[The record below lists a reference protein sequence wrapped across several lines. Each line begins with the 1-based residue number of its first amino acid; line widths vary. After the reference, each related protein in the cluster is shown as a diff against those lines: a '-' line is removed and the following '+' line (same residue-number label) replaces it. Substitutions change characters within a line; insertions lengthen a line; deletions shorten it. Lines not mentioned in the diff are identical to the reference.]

1 MRLNIDTSGV
11 QFFCTRAPQAR
22 TDRDTN
28 VPRMDRETGL
38 PLWQVQLAALD
49 PTGGEVL
56 AVTVAGQP
64 EIAVGAPVTVD
75 GLYAIPWTQA
85 DRSGVAY
92 RAASIRST
100 GSPIAGVI
108 TPPAAGGSTSPER
121 GAGERGSSGQPG
133 KAA

>member
-1 MRLNIDTSGV
+1 MRLTIDVTGV

-22 TDRDTN
+22 TERETGA
-28 VPRMDRETGL
+28 PRMDRETGL

-49 PTGGEVL
+49 ATGGEVL
-56 AVTVAGQP
+56 AVTVAGDLDV
-64 EIAVGAPVTVD
+64 AVGAPVTVQ
-75 GLYAIPWTQA
+75 GLYAIPWSQG

-108 TPPAAGGSTSPER
+108 TPPADAAAPARSAGQ
-121 GAGERGSSGQPG
+121 SGKQS
-133 KAA
+133 AA